1 MSKILDTGMSKLTF
15 AMLCLKFVFTKLI
28 KHLAKVCLVF
38 IVGFTIHEDIVQVYQ
53 RKFVNVI
60 TQHIVH

>member
-1 MSKILDTGMSKLTF
+1 MFAKL
-15 AMLCLKFVFTKLI
+15 V

-38 IVGFTIHEDIVQVYQ
+38 IFGSTIHEYIVQVYQ

-60 TQHIVH
+60 TQHVVH